1 MKTTDAGGCVF
12 TEVGAF
18 FRDDFFPRFALERW
32 FRVLALKKKGVIFV
46 EISHYVQEDL
56 SVTRRD

>member
-1 MKTTDAGGCVF
+1 MF

-18 FRDDFFPRFALERW
+18 FRDDFVPRFALERW